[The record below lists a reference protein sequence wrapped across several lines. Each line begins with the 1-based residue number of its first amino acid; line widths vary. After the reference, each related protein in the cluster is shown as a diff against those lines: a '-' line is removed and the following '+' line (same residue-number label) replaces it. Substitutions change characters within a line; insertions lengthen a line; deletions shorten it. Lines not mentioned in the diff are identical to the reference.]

1 MSTAFDLALKL
12 ADEIQQFPLGRCG
25 PSDDPDKQYAYTA
38 GFRDIAVRFVA
49 AIKRIGDAELS
60 DAVAGIDIAPSYISE
75 AHEVRAKLYIVIDQ
89 LNEVAKDPN
98 YALQAAA
105 NAAFLDAK
113 VLLQLRAVSKA
124 KLDPCKLVRMCE
136 ELNDSYARGN
146 FVASLL
152 LIRAIM
158 NHVPPAFGT
167 STFAEVVAQSGRSI
181 KAILARLN
189 DDARPLADLH
199 THFLMR
205 ATDHL
210 PTKNQIEP
218 YKASFEVLMQEV
230 LGNLNAS

>member
-1 MSTAFDLALKL
+1 MSTAFDLALNL

-49 AIKRIGDAELS
+49 AIKRIGDADLS
-60 DAVAGIDIAPSYISE
+60 DAVAGLDIAPSYISE
-75 AHEVRAKLYIVIDQ
+75 AHELRANLYIVIDQ

-105 NAAFLDAK
+105 NAAFLDAAI
-113 VLLQLRAVSKA
+113 LLQLKAVGNA

-158 NHVPPAFGT
+158 NHVPPAFGAK
-167 STFAEVVAQSGRSI
+167 TFAEVVAQSSRSI

-189 DDARPLADLH
+189 DDAKPLADLH
-199 THFLMR
+199 THFLMG
-205 ATDHL
+205 ANDHL

-218 YKASFEVLMQEV
+218 YKASFEILMQEV
-230 LGNLNAS
+230 LVHLNKS